1 MTMNNSK
8 LITLAAVTIPVLLL
22 VLASKVL
29 GFPVFERIATLL
41 MINMILVLGLQV
53 FMGNSGILS
62 FAHVAF
68 MGIGAYTSAL
78 FTIPL
83 QMRGMVLP
91 DLYLVVKPILLS
103 PYISI
108 VIGALAAMLV
118 ALVVSYPLMRLS
130 DAAAV
135 ITSFALLVVMHTIMV
150 NWSEVTNGPRTLFG
164 VPKATTI
171 YLAAGGAILAAIVA
185 LMFKESRTGLL
196 LRAVRDDEVAAGA
209 MGANL
214 SLLRWRGFVLSAL
227 VAGFAGGLWAHFI
240 TSFQPS
246 AFYLKE
252 TFVILGML
260 VIGGAATVSGAVLGT
275 FLVTFAFEALR
286 ATENALNSSS
296 VFPWQMVGLTEIVL
310 AAAMIVV
317 LALRPSGIVGAKE
330 FGAMLQKKRRQA

>member
-1 MTMNNSK
+1 MNNSK
-8 LITLAAVTIPVLLL
+8 LITLAAVITPVLLL
-22 VLASKVL
+22 TLVSTLL
-29 GFPVFERIATLL
+29 GFPVLERIATLL
-41 MINMILVLGLQV
+41 LINMILVLGLQV

-62 FAHVAF
+62 FAHIAF
-68 MGIGAYTSAL
+68 MGIGAYTSSL

-91 DLYLVVKPILLS
+91 DLYLVLKPVLLS
-103 PYISI
+103 PYLAIT
-108 VIGALAAMLV
+108 IGALAAMLIA
-118 ALVVSYPLMRLS
+118 ALVAYPLMRLS

-164 VPKATTI
+164 VPKATTV
-171 YLAAGGAILAAIVA
+171 YLAAGCAIIAAMAA
-185 LMFKESRTGLL
+185 LLFKESRTGLL

-227 VAGFAGGLWAHFI
+227 FAGFAGGLWAHFI

-260 VIGGAATVSGAVLGT
+260 VIGGSATVSGAVLGT

-286 ATENALNSSS
+286 ATENALNNSS

-310 AAAMIVV
+310 ALAMIVV
-317 LALRPSGIVGAKE
+317 LILRPSGIIGAEE
-330 FGAMLQKKRRQA
+330 FGAIIQKRRRRS

>member
-1 MTMNNSK
+1 MNNSK
-8 LITLAAVTIPVLLL
+8 LITLAAVITPVVLLA
-22 VLASKVL
+22 LASTAL

-41 MINMILVLGLQV
+41 LINMILVLGLQV

-62 FAHVAF
+62 FAHIAF
-68 MGIGAYTSAL
+68 MGIGAYTSSL

-103 PYISI
+103 PYLSI
-108 VIGALAAMLV
+108 VIGALFAMLIA
-118 ALVVSYPLMRLS
+118 ALVAYPLMRLS

-164 VPKATTI
+164 VPKATTV
-171 YLAAGGAILAAIVA
+171 YLAACGAILAAIVA
-185 LMFKESRTGLL
+185 LWFKESRTGLL

-227 VAGFAGGLWAHFI
+227 MAGFAGGLWAHFI
-240 TSFQPS
+240 TSFQPT

-260 VIGGAATVSGAVLGT
+260 VIGGSATVSGAVLGT
-275 FLVTFAFEALR
+275 FLVTFAFETLR

-296 VFPWQMVGLTEIVL
+296 AFPLQLVGLTEIVL
-310 AAAMIVV
+310 ALAMIVV
-317 LALRPSGIVGAKE
+317 LVLRPSGIIGAE
-330 FGAMLQKKRRQA
+330 EIGAIVQKWRRRG

>member
-1 MTMNNSK
+1 MNNSK
-8 LITLAAVTIPVLLL
+8 LITLAAVITPVVLLA
-22 VLASKVL
+22 LASTAL

-41 MINMILVLGLQV
+41 LINMILVLGLQV

-62 FAHVAF
+62 FAHIAF
-68 MGIGAYTSAL
+68 MGIGAYTSSL

-108 VIGALAAMLV
+108 AIGALFAMLIA
-118 ALVVSYPLMRLS
+118 ALVAYPLMRLS

-164 VPKATTI
+164 VPKATTV
-171 YLAAGGAILAAIVA
+171 YLAACGAILAAIFA
-185 LMFKESRTGLL
+185 LWFKESRTGLL

-227 VAGFAGGLWAHFI
+227 MAGFAGGLWAHFI
-240 TSFQPS
+240 TSFQPT

-260 VIGGAATVSGAVLGT
+260 VIGGSATVSGAVLGT
-275 FLVTFAFEALR
+275 FLVTFAFETLR

-296 VFPWQMVGLTEIVL
+296 VFPLQMVGLTEIVL
-310 AAAMIVV
+310 AVAMIVV
-317 LALRPSGIVGAKE
+317 LVLRPSGIIGAEE
-330 FGAMLQKKRRQA
+330 FGAIVQKWRRRG

>member
-1 MTMNNSK
+1 MNKNK
-8 LITLAAVTIPVLLL
+8 LITLAVVIAPVL
-22 VLASKVL
+22 VLILIVNML

-41 MINMILVLGLQV
+41 LINMILVLGLQV

-62 FAHVAF
+62 FAHIAF
-68 MGIGAYTSAL
+68 MGIGAYTSSL

-91 DLYLVVKPILLS
+91 DLYPVLKPLLLS
-103 PYISI
+103 PYSAI
-108 VIGALAAMLV
+108 VLGAIVAMLV
-118 ALVVSYPLMRLS
+118 AALIAYPLMRLS

-164 VPKATTI
+164 VPKATSL
-171 YLAAGGAILAAIVA
+171 YLAAGGAVLAMIAA
-185 LMFKESRTGLL
+185 LFFKESRSGLL

-227 VAGFAGGLWAHFI
+227 FAGFAGGMWAHFI

-286 ATENALNSSS
+286 AAENTLNASA
-296 VFPWQMVGLTEIVL
+296 VLPWQMIGLTEITL
-310 AAAMIVV
+310 ALAMIVI
-317 LALRPSGIVGAKE
+317 LILRPSGLIGAEE
-330 FGAMLQKKRRQA
+330 FGALISKKWRRD

>member
-1 MTMNNSK
+1 MNNSK
-8 LITLAAVTIPVLLL
+8 LITLAAVITPVVLLA
-22 VLASKVL
+22 LASTAL

-41 MINMILVLGLQV
+41 LINMILVLGLQA

-62 FAHVAF
+62 FAHIAF
-68 MGIGAYTSAL
+68 MGIGAYTSSL

-108 VIGALAAMLV
+108 AIGALFAMLV
-118 ALVVSYPLMRLS
+118 AALVAYPLMRLS

-164 VPKATTI
+164 VPKATTV
-171 YLAAGGAILAAIVA
+171 YLAACGAILAAIVA
-185 LMFKESRTGLL
+185 LWFKETRTGLL

-227 VAGFAGGLWAHFI
+227 MAGFAGGLWAHFI

-260 VIGGAATVSGAVLGT
+260 VIGGSATVSGAVMGT
-275 FLVTFAFEALR
+275 FLVTFAFETLR

-296 VFPWQMVGLTEIVL
+296 VFPLQLVGLTEIVL
-310 AAAMIVV
+310 ALAMIVV
-317 LALRPSGIVGAKE
+317 LVLRPSGIIGAEE
-330 FGAMLQKKRRQA
+330 FGAIVQKWRRRG

>member
-1 MTMNNSK
+1 T
-8 LITLAAVTIPVLLL
+8 LLL
-22 VLASKVL
+22 
-29 GFPVFERIATLL
+29 
-41 MINMILVLGLQV
+41 INMILVLGLQA

-62 FAHVAF
+62 FAHIAF
-68 MGIGAYTSAL
+68 MGIGAYTSSL

-108 VIGALAAMLV
+108 AIGALFAMLV
-118 ALVVSYPLMRLS
+118 AALVAYPLMRLS

-164 VPKATTI
+164 VPKATTV
-171 YLAAGGAILAAIVA
+171 YLAACGAILAAIVA
-185 LMFKESRTGLL
+185 LWFKESRTGLL

-227 VAGFAGGLWAHFI
+227 MAGFAGGLWAHFI

-260 VIGGAATVSGAVLGT
+260 VIGGSATVSGAVLGT
-275 FLVTFAFEALR
+275 FLVTFAFETLR

-296 VFPWQMVGLTEIVL
+296 VFPLQLVGLTEIVL
-310 AAAMIVV
+310 ALAMIVV
-317 LALRPSGIVGAKE
+317 LVLRPSGIIGAEE
-330 FGAMLQKKRRQA
+330 FGAIVQKWR

>member
-1 MTMNNSK
+1 MNNSK
-8 LITLAAVTIPVLLL
+8 LITLAAVITPVVLLA
-22 VLASKVL
+22 LASTAL

-41 MINMILVLGLQV
+41 LINMILVLGLQV

-62 FAHVAF
+62 FAHIAF
-68 MGIGAYTSAL
+68 MGIGAYTSSL

-108 VIGALAAMLV
+108 AIGALFAMLV
-118 ALVVSYPLMRLS
+118 AALVAYPLMRLS

-164 VPKATTI
+164 VPKATTV
-171 YLAAGGAILAAIVA
+171 YLAACGAILAAIVA
-185 LMFKESRTGLL
+185 LWFKESRTGLL

-227 VAGFAGGLWAHFI
+227 LAGFAGGLWAHFI
-240 TSFQPS
+240 TSFQPT

-260 VIGGAATVSGAVLGT
+260 VIGGSATVSGAVLGT
-275 FLVTFAFEALR
+275 FLVTFAFETLR

-296 VFPWQMVGLTEIVL
+296 VFPLQLVGLTEIVL
-310 AAAMIVV
+310 ALAMIVV
-317 LALRPSGIVGAKE
+317 LVLRPSGIIGAE
-330 FGAMLQKKRRQA
+330 EIGAIVQKWRRRG

>member
-1 MTMNNSK
+1 MNNSK
-8 LITLAAVTIPVLLL
+8 LITLAAVITPVVLLA
-22 VLASKVL
+22 LASAAV

-41 MINMILVLGLQV
+41 LINMILVLGLQA

-62 FAHVAF
+62 FAHIAF
-68 MGIGAYTSAL
+68 MGIGAYTSSL

-108 VIGALAAMLV
+108 AIGALFAMLV
-118 ALVVSYPLMRLS
+118 AALVAYPLMRLS

-164 VPKATTI
+164 VPKATTV
-171 YLAAGGAILAAIVA
+171 YLAACGAILAAIVA
-185 LMFKESRTGLL
+185 LWFKESRTGLL

-227 VAGFAGGLWAHFI
+227 MAGFAGGLWAHFI

-260 VIGGAATVSGAVLGT
+260 VIGGSATVSGAVLGT
-275 FLVTFAFEALR
+275 FLVTFAFETLR

-296 VFPWQMVGLTEIVL
+296 VFPLQLVGLTEIVL

-317 LALRPSGIVGAKE
+317 LVLRPSGIIGAEE
-330 FGAMLQKKRRQA
+330 FGAIVQKWRRRG

>member
-1 MTMNNSK
+1 MNNSK

-286 ATENALNSSS
+286 ATENALNGSS

>member
-1 MTMNNSK
+1 MNNSK
-8 LITLAAVTIPVLLL
+8 LITLAAVITPVVLLA
-22 VLASKVL
+22 LASTAL

-41 MINMILVLGLQV
+41 LINMILVLGLQA

-62 FAHVAF
+62 FAHIAF
-68 MGIGAYTSAL
+68 MGIGAYTSSL

-103 PYISI
+103 PYLSI
-108 VIGALAAMLV
+108 AIGALFAMLIA
-118 ALVVSYPLMRLS
+118 ALVAYPLMRLS

-171 YLAAGGAILAAIVA
+171 YLAACGAILAAIVA
-185 LMFKESRTGLL
+185 LWFKESRTGLL

-227 VAGFAGGLWAHFI
+227 MAGFAGGLWAHFI

-260 VIGGAATVSGAVLGT
+260 VIGGSATVSGAVLGT
-275 FLVTFAFEALR
+275 FLVTFAFETLR
-286 ATENALNSSS
+286 ATENALNGSS
-296 VFPWQMVGLTEIVL
+296 VFPLQLVGLTEIVL
-310 AAAMIVV
+310 ALAMIVV
-317 LALRPSGIVGAKE
+317 LVLRPSGIIGAEE
-330 FGAMLQKKRRQA
+330 FGAIVQKWRRRG